1 MGFVLLLVVVL
12 FLQAR
17 EAQSFLLGR
26 AAIARPFGCSR
37 IYSSDAD
44 RTVEQEEKDRT
55 RTAMENARM
64 NSAKRMSPGAGLP
77 TAEEQAEAAFA
88 DMINTSMDQRGIESL
103 SEGELENLSRG
114 GQMWEKGSTTQK
126 RKFGLLGDVMNLFGA
141 LAGERSVCLY
151 VICLYV
157 CMSYVC
163 MSVCLYVCMSV
174 CLYVC
179 MSVCLY
185 VCMSACLYVCMSYV
199 CMSVCL
205 HVCMSVYLSPKA
217 LS

>member
-1 MGFVLLLVVVL
+1 
-12 FLQAR
+12 
-17 EAQSFLLGR
+17 
-26 AAIARPFGCSR
+26 
-37 IYSSDAD
+37 
-44 RTVEQEEKDRT
+44 
-55 RTAMENARM
+55 MENARM

-185 VCMSACLYVCMSYV
+185 VCMSVCLYVCMSVCLYVCMSVCLYVCMSVCLYVCMSACLYVCMSYV